1 MAKVIGIDLGTTN
14 SCVAVIENGE
24 PLVIPNDE
32 GARTTPSVVAF
43 PRESDRIVGAIARR
57 QAVTNALRTV
67 HAAKRLIGRRFAD
80 AEVQR
85 TREMVSYAIAEA
97 GNGDAWIAI
106 GGVEYSPQQ
115 VSAMILDKM
124 KGVAEAYLGEKVS
137 EAVITVPAYF
147 NDAQRAATRDAG
159 KIAGIEVLRIINE
172 PTAAALAYGLGRTG
186 HEKVAVFDLG
196 GGTFDVSIL
205 EIDNGVF
212 EVRATNGDTFLG
224 GEDFD
229 SRIVL
234 HLLETFR
241 SESGVDLAGDP
252 VALQRIRE
260 AAEKAKH
267 ELSAVTETEIH
278 LPFIAITPQGPQ
290 HLMTSLTR
298 ARLEGLVA
306 DLIER
311 LAEPCITALRDAR
324 MRPSDLNAVL
334 LVGGM
339 TRMPRVQEKVA
350 EIFGME
356 PERGI
361 NPDEVVAVGA
371 AIQASVLKGEVKD
384 VLLLDVTPLSLGIE
398 TAGGLTEQIIAR
410 NTTIPCRKSKIFT
423 TAQDAQDMVR
433 VHIIQGEREMSED
446 NKSLGFLELHGL
458 PPAPRGLPEIEVI
471 FELDSNGILH
481 VHARDKGT
489 GRSQTTRIVS
499 NSGISAE
506 DIETMIKDAE
516 AHRSR
521 DRERRATAESRNQ
534 LDGLIYTSRRSLEE
548 YADAVS
554 PTDAMSIR
562 ESIATAESVL
572 ESNNMDALN
581 RARERLA
588 LSAEKLSESIYAA
601 ARREVDHNAPMFG
614 TTSPLAGPAVSIE
627 DDIVDDE

>member
-14 SCVAVIENGE
+14 SCVSVIENGE

-43 PRESDRIVGAIARR
+43 PQSTDRIVGAIARR
-57 QAVTNALRTV
+57 QAVTNAQRTV
-67 HAAKRLIGRRFAD
+67 HAAKRLIGRRYEED
-80 AEVQR
+80 EVQR
-85 TREMVSYAIAEA
+85 TREMVPYPVVEA
-97 GNGDAWIAI
+97 PNGDAWISI
-106 GGVEYSPQQ
+106 GGTEYSPQQ
-115 VSAMILDKM
+115 ISAMVLDKM
-124 KGVAEAYLGEKVS
+124 KQVAEAYLGEKVS

-159 KIAGIEVLRIINE
+159 RIAGLDVLRIINE
-172 PTAAALAYGLGRTG
+172 PTAAALAYGLGKTG
-186 HEKVAVFDLG
+186 HERVAVFDLG

-229 SRIVL
+229 SRIVQY
-234 HLLETFR
+234 LLDTFR
-241 SESGVDLAGDP
+241 SETGTDLSGDP

-267 ELSAVTETEIH
+267 ELSSVTETEIH
-278 LPFIAITPQGPQ
+278 LPFIAVTAQGPM
-290 HLMTSLTR
+290 HLMTSLSR

-306 DLIER
+306 DLVDR
-311 LAEPCITALRDAR
+311 LEGPCLSALRDAR
-324 MRPSDLNAVL
+324 MRPGDLNAVL

-339 TRMPRVQEKVA
+339 TRMPRVQEKVS
-350 EIFGME
+350 EIFAME

-398 TAGGLTEQIIAR
+398 TAGGTFEPIIMR

-423 TAQDAQDMVR
+423 TAQDNQDMVR
-433 VHIIQGEREMSED
+433 VHILQGEREMSAD
-446 NKSLGFLELHGL
+446 NKSLGFLELTGL

-481 VHARDKGT
+481 VHAKDKGT
-489 GRSQTTRIVS
+489 GRSQSTRIVS
-499 NSGISAE
+499 NSGLNADEI
-506 DIETMIKDAE
+506 DQMIAE
-516 AHRSR
+516 AETHRAR
-521 DRERRATAESRNQ
+521 DKERRAVAEARNQ
-534 LDGLIYTSRRSLEE
+534 LDGLIYTTRRSLEE
-548 YADAVS
+548 YAELVPPSDAQ
-554 PTDAMSIR
+554 AIR
-562 ESIATAESVL
+562 EAIARAESALDSGSTDVL
-572 ESNNMDALN
+572 G
-581 RARERLA
+581 RARETLA
-588 LSAEKLSESIYAA
+588 MSAQRLSESIYAA
-601 ARREVDHNAPMFG
+601 ARRDTGGYGGAPG
-614 TTSPLAGPAVSIE
+614 LGAGPSVSIE
-627 DDIVDDE
+627 DDVVDDEV